1 MLHIRR
7 MNAIHKEFIA
17 HLQQVDPILHKLV
30 AKHGEIPLPE
40 PQDSF
45 SALCRA
51 IIGQQL
57 STRAAATIFQRFQ
70 SWASTELSGVGNL
83 PNLIQATEDQTLRS
97 LGVSPQK
104 LSYLRAL
111 SQAWIENPESFAQ
124 LHEKSDEEIV
134 CVLCGIK
141 GIGEWTAQMFLIFTL
156 HRQNVF
162 APGDLGIK
170 KAMGNLYGIPMA
182 SSLSTFSDHAKV
194 WSPYRSLACL
204 HLWRSLDASDS
215 N

>member
-7 MNAIHKEFIA
+7 MNANHTEFIA
-17 HLQQVDPILHKLV
+17 HLQRVDPILHEIV
-30 AKHGEIPLPE
+30 AKHGEIALPE

-45 SALCRA
+45 TALCRA

-70 SWASTELSGVGNL
+70 SWASMEFLGVDQV
-83 PNLIQATEDQTLRS
+83 PNLIQSTDDETLRS

-111 SQAWIENPESFAQ
+111 SQAWIEGPESFAQ

-134 CVLCGIK
+134 RVLCGIK

-156 HRQNVF
+156 HRPDVF

-170 KAMGNLYGIPMA
+170 KAMENLYGIPMA
-182 SSLSTFSDHAKV
+182 SSLSAFTDQAKV

>member
-17 HLQQVDPILHKLV
+17 HLQQVDPILHEIA
-30 AKHGEIPLPE
+30 AKHGELPLPE

-45 SALCRA
+45 TALCRA

-70 SWASTELSGVGNL
+70 SWALMELSGNGNL
-83 PNLIQATEDQTLRS
+83 PNLIQATDDQTLRS

-111 SQAWIENPESFAQ
+111 SQAWIEHPKSYFQ
-124 LHEKSDEEIV
+124 LDDKSDEEIV
-134 CVLCGIK
+134 RILCDIK

-156 HRQNVF
+156 HRPDVF

-170 KAMGNLYGIPMA
+170 KAMGNLYGIHMA
-182 SSLSTFSDHAKV
+182 SSISAFSDRAKV

-204 HLWRSLDASDS
+204 HLWRSLDTP
-215 N
+215 